1 MLQFVQENV
10 MWVALSVI
18 SGGMLLWS
26 LVRGGSKGI
35 SPVEATLLVNR
46 EDAVV
51 LDVRETG
58 EWNGGH
64 IPNARHIALAQLD
77 KRIVELEKFKGRP
90 IVVYDGSG
98 GRSQSAIAV
107 LKSAGFEKV
116 FNLSGGVG
124 AWTDA
129 NLPLTTK

>member
-1 MLQFVQENV
+1 MLEFVQQNV
-10 MWVALSVI
+10 IWVALAVV

-26 LVRGGSKGI
+26 LAKGGGNGI
-35 SPVEATLLVNR
+35 SPAEATLLVNR

-51 LDVRETG
+51 LDVREAA

-64 IPNARHIALAQLD
+64 IPNAHHIAFAQLD
-77 KRIVELEKFKGRP
+77 KRMVELEKFKGRP
-90 IVVYDGSG
+90 IVVYGASG
-98 GRSQSAIAV
+98 GRSISAIAA
-107 LKSAGFEKV
+107 LKRAGFEKV
-116 FNLSGGVG
+116 FNLAGGVG

>member
-1 MLQFVQENV
+1 MLEFVQENV
-10 MWVALSVI
+10 IWVALAAI

-26 LVRGGSKGI
+26 LVKGGGNGI
-35 SPVEATLLVNR
+35 SPTEATLLVNR
-46 EDAVV
+46 EDAIV

-64 IPNARHIALAQLD
+64 IPNAHHIALAQLD
-77 KRIVELEKFKGRP
+77 KRMVELEKFKTRP
-90 IVVYDGSG
+90 VVVCCASG
-98 GRSQSAIAV
+98 NRSLSAAAS
-107 LKSAGFEKV
+107 LKRAGFEKV

-124 AWTDA
+124 AWADA

>member
-10 MWVALSVI
+10 IWVALSVI

-26 LVRGGSKGI
+26 LVRGGGKGI

-77 KRIVELEKFKGRP
+77 KRIVELEKFKGHP

-107 LKSAGFEKV
+107 LKRAGFEKV

>member
-107 LKSAGFEKV
+107 LKRAGFEKV

>member
-1 MLQFVQENV
+1 MLEFVQQNV
-10 MWVALSVI
+10 IWVALAVV

-26 LVRGGSKGI
+26 LAKGGGNGI
-35 SPVEATLLVNR
+35 SPAEATLLVNR

-51 LDVRETG
+51 LDVREAG

-64 IPNARHIALAQLD
+64 IPNAHHIALAQLD
-77 KRIVELEKFKGRP
+77 KRMVELEKFKGRP
-90 IVVYDGSG
+90 IVVYGASG
-98 GRSQSAIAV
+98 GRSISAIAA
-107 LKSAGFEKV
+107 LKRAGFEKV

>member
-10 MWVALSVI
+10 IWVALSII

-26 LVRGGSKGI
+26 LVRGGGKGI

-77 KRIVELEKFKGRP
+77 KRIVELEKFKGHP

-107 LKSAGFEKV
+107 LKRAGFEKV

>member
-77 KRIVELEKFKGRP
+77 KRIVELEKFKGHP

-107 LKSAGFEKV
+107 LKRAGFEKV

>member
-77 KRIVELEKFKGRP
+77 KRIVELEKFKGRT

-98 GRSQSAIAV
+98 SRSQSAIAV
-107 LKSAGFEKV
+107 LKRAGFEKV

>member
-77 KRIVELEKFKGRP
+77 KRIVELEKFKGRT

-98 GRSQSAIAV
+98 SRSQSAIAV
-107 LKSAGFEKV
+107 LKRAGFEKV
-116 FNLSGGVG
+116 FNLSGGVR

>member
-26 LVRGGSKGI
+26 LVRGGGKGI

-51 LDVRETG
+51 LDVREAG

-107 LKSAGFEKV
+107 LKRAGFEKV